1 METMSTK
8 KALAERE
15 RLREEAKRARSSR
28 IEHAERAKE
37 ADARLKKLPA
47 EREAA
52 LRKQARTGEPT
63 GVEKLDTE
71 RRTLEST
78 IASER
83 AARDAANAGWKA
95 AEGELEALHFE
106 QFAAFAD
113 NAEQLTEEAERRR
126 EALLAELRATHEAEQ
141 AARSEW
147 GLIVASHNRVLAER
161 LDSAQKAQ
169 GELKRRKLSPPPPS
183 PLVAPGEL
191 EAAPPIRPPE
201 IEPLEAEA
209 A

>member
-1 METMSTK
+1 MATMSTK
-8 KALAERE
+8 KVLAERE
-15 RLREEAKRARSSR
+15 RLREEAKRARSR
-28 IEHAERAKE
+28 QIEHGERADE
-37 ADARLKKLPA
+37 AQARLKKLPA

-52 LRKQARTGEPT
+52 LRKQARTGEPA
-63 GVEKLDTE
+63 GVEPLDAE

-78 IASER
+78 IATER
-83 AARDAANAGWKA
+83 AARNAANAAWRA
-95 AEGELEALHFE
+95 AEGELEVLHFE
-106 QFAAFAD
+106 HFAAFAD
-113 NAEQLTEEAERRR
+113 NAERLTEEAERRR
-126 EALLAELRATHEAEQ
+126 QSLLAELRATHEAEQ

-161 LDSAQKAQ
+161 LDPAAKAQ

-183 PLVAPGEL
+183 PLAAPGEL

-201 IEPLEAEA
+201 IEPLA